1 MAEKQIVVER
11 RVKKR
16 LSVAR
21 IKEQLQKIG
30 NISMKSGRGAGWT
43 FRLPQRIVEP
53 IEDGDEQVYRVTLTF
68 STTSKRESLLD
79 KWDRIVKRFAEAACA
94 GPFRATPWV
103 VVEPSGYRVV
113 ASKAQAEEE
122 KARTRKAKMDE
133 DKVLGEINL
142 EPNGHYARLYN
153 RDAQINRILG
163 ALRLGKRT
171 AWDKRTHSIL
181 DGPPGCG
188 KTEIMLATSRM
199 LGNENEAWR
208 WFDATSMTKAG
219 VLEELIESPVVPP
232 VLFIE
237 EIEKCDEASLRW
249 LLGVMDT
256 RGQIRR
262 TNYRVGNQAKNVRM
276 CVIASANDVN
286 LLRRLMSGAL
296 YSRFQNKIYCPR
308 PDRVVMEQILTRE
321 CQEIK
326 GKKDW
331 IEPTLEFAYDKWCMT
346 DPRDVI
352 TIMSCGGDQLLSGRY
367 QDDYEKTMHPSEK
380 KRLLAA
386 KRRRDG
392 EDAVEEPKAE
402 ADGDGDVVQPAPKH
416 PRRKS
421 A

>member
-1 MAEKQIVVER
+1 MAQKQLIVER

-21 IKEQLQKIG
+21 IKDQLQKIADTA
-30 NISMKSGRGAGWT
+30 MKSGRGTGWT
-43 FRLPQRIVEP
+43 YRLPQRIVDPVE
-53 IEDGDEQVYRVTLTF
+53 ENGVQVYRITLTF
-68 STTSKRESLLD
+68 STTSQRESLLQ
-79 KWDRIVKRFAEAACA
+79 KWDSIVKRFAQAACA
-94 GPFRATPWV
+94 GQYRATPWT
-103 VVEPSGYRVV
+103 VVEPTGYLGV
-113 ASKAQAEEE
+113 ASKAKAEDE
-122 KARTRKAKMDE
+122 KAKTRKALQDE

-142 EPNGHYARLYN
+142 DAKDHFARIYN
-153 RDAQINRILG
+153 REAQTNRILG
-163 ALRLGKRT
+163 ALRLGQRT
-171 AWDKRTHSIL
+171 DWMKRTHSIL

-188 KTEIMLATSRM
+188 KTELMLSTSRM
-199 LGNENEAWR
+199 LGEEGKAWR

-276 CVIASANDVN
+276 CIIASANDVQ
-286 LLRRLMSGAL
+286 LLQKMMYGAL

-308 PDRVVMEQILTRE
+308 PDRVVMEQILIRE
-321 CQEIK
+321 CEEIQ
-326 GKKDW
+326 GNEQW
-331 IEPTLEFAYDKWCMT
+331 IEPTLEFACDKWCMT

-352 TIMSCGGDQLLSGRY
+352 TIMSCGGDDLLKGSY
-367 QDDYEKTMHPSEK
+367 QKDYEATMHPDDK
-380 KRLLAA
+380 KRFLKSKK
-386 KRRRDG
+386 KRDDSEG
-392 EDAVEEPKAE
+392 TI
-402 ADGDGDVVQPAPKH
+402 QPTPKH
-416 PRRKS
+416 RRI

>member
-1 MAEKQIVVER
+1 MSKQIVVER

-21 IKEQLQKIG
+21 IKDQLQKIADTA
-30 NISMKSGRGAGWT
+30 MKSGRGTGWT
-43 FRLPQRIVEP
+43 YRLPQRIVDP
-53 IEDGDEQVYRVTLTF
+53 IEEKDVQVYRITLTF
-68 STTSKRESLLD
+68 STTSNRDSLMD
-79 KWDRIVKRFAEAACA
+79 KWPNIVKRFAEAGCA
-94 GPFRATPWV
+94 GQYRGTPWTV
-103 VVEPSGYRVV
+103 VDPTGYVQI
-113 ASKAQAEEE
+113 ASKAKVEEQ
-122 KARTRKAKMDE
+122 KAKTRKVMQDE

-142 EPNGHYARLYN
+142 VPNGHYARLYN
-153 RDAQINRILG
+153 REPQINRILG

-171 AWDKRTHSIL
+171 DWSKRTHSIL

-188 KTEIMLATSRM
+188 KTEIMLSTSRM
-199 LGNENEAWR
+199 LGEENKAWR

-262 TNYRVGNQAKNVRM
+262 TNYRVGNQAKHVRM

-286 LLRRLMSGAL
+286 LLRKLMSGAL

-326 GKKDW
+326 GKTEW
-331 IEPTLEFAYDKWCMT
+331 IEPTLQFACDKWCMT

-352 TIMSCGGDQLLSGRY
+352 TIMSCGGDDLLKGSY
-367 QDDYEKTMHPSEK
+367 QKDYEATMHPSDK
-380 KRLLAA
+380 KRLEKA
-386 KRRRDG
+386 KGRRDG
-392 EDAVEEPKAE
+392 TEPT
-402 ADGDGDVVQPAPKH
+402 DGSILPRPKH
-416 PRRKS
+416 PRKI